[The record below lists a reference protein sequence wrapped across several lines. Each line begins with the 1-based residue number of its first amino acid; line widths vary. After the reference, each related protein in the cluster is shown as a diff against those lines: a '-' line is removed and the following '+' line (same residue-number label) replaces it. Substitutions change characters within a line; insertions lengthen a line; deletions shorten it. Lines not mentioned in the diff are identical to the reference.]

1 MPPGSTAC
9 VVHFPV
15 RPASVRLSASL
26 IVAAALAA
34 AACGQQPLHLNTI
47 QLGRGLNPDNTLTG
61 FTTRFKPTDTIYVA
75 VLTTAA
81 GSGKIKARWLYAGR
95 LVSEPEQTVTYRG
108 PASTEFHIQ
117 DTSGFPAGDYT
128 VELFIDDK
136 SVGTKPFRVETDD
149 PKAGFTFPNTTP
161 KH

>member
-1 MPPGSTAC
+1 MSIASLLAA
-9 VVHFPV
+9 
-15 RPASVRLSASL
+15 ASV
-26 IVAAALAA
+26 AA
-34 AACGQQPLHLNTI
+34 AACSQPPLQLNTI